1 MWQFLK
7 KSAYILPLSGYLAL
21 SLIVMAPVLPVFTT
35 ALPGGP
41 IADVDGWQNVWNL
54 WWVHRAV
61 TTATN
66 PFFTPL
72 LFYPQGVDLTL
83 QTLNISNGILFLPI
97 TALAGPIAAYNAAV
111 ITALTLSGIGGYALA
126 LRVSGDR
133 LAAFVG
139 GAVFTFSPFHLTKV
153 WDGQL
158 ELIALQWVALYAF
171 FLLRAVEEAQ
181 RRDALIAGVFLALIG
196 YTSWYYLFFFSVYS
210 LLFAAIW
217 LAQAQ
222 PRQRWGMMRQF
233 VTVAACGLLFLA
245 PLLIAAP
252 RAAQAML
259 VISSPWFDPSHPLD
273 KILTRSANV
282 YDLALPNGL
291 HPLWGSAIEKL
302 VRTWHPYIG
311 AWNIAPGYVA
321 LALSIVA
328 LIMARREAWRWS
340 VIGLIAVVL
349 SLGPIVQIG
358 TMRTSIPLPYQV
370 ILAIPGLELARRPS
384 HFIVITTLVLAPLVA
399 LGLQELRR
407 RLPPPQ
413 GYALIGVCAALIAVE
428 FAPPRWSLHPFRVHP
443 YYERLAGQPG
453 AVMELPP
460 PFEASEP
467 LMAQIVHGQ
476 PLVGG
481 FVSRIPLYPFAEQAP
496 GVRQLWRMRPDTTRL
511 FVNPANDR
519 LMELNAYG
527 IRHIIVHWGQIPV
540 ERHTEV
546 REALRQVLG
555 ALSPIYVDQDLS
567 AYVIPYIE
575 MQPFVYPVFGKGWHP
590 EEYDGDH
597 RWRWMGEEGE
607 IVLVNTSQEDIPAH
621 ILLYLQSYRVP
632 RHATVMFDQQSA
644 GSLLV
649 LPKASGIA
657 LRLLIPP
664 GEHRLV
670 LRASVDVDPNVPDR
684 SVSIAVFDARLFTSA
699 EVERIQRSL
708 LPIVP

>member
-1 MWQFLK
+1 
-7 KSAYILPLSGYLAL
+7 
-21 SLIVMAPVLPVFTT
+21 
-35 ALPGGP
+35 
-41 IADVDGWQNVWNL
+41 
-54 WWVHRAV
+54 
-61 TTATN
+61 
-66 PFFTPL
+66 
-72 LFYPQGVDLTL
+72 
-83 QTLNISNGILFLPI
+83 
-97 TALAGPIAAYNAAV
+97 
-111 ITALTLSGIGGYALA
+111 
-126 LRVSGDR
+126 
-133 LAAFVG
+133 
-139 GAVFTFSPFHLTKV
+139 V

-217 LAQAQ
+217 LARA
-222 PRQRWGMMRQF
+222 PDEQRWVLVRRLAL
-233 VTVAACGLLFLA
+233 VAGSGGVLLA
-245 PLLIAAP
+245 PLILAAG
-252 RAAQAML
+252 RTARSMAGAGGMR
-259 VISSPWFDPSHPLD
+259 FDPTNPLD
-273 KILTRSANV
+273 LILIHSANL
-282 YDLALPNGL
+282 YDMILPNGL
-291 HPLWGSAIEKL
+291 HPLWGSAAETL

-328 LIMARREAWRWS
+328 LIVARRESWRWAI
-340 VIGLIAVVL
+340 IGLIAVVL

-358 TMRTSIPLPYQV
+358 TMRTPIPLPYQM

-384 HFIVITTLVLAPLVA
+384 HFIVITTLMLAPLVA
-399 LGLQELRR
+399 LGLRELRR
-407 RLPPPQ
+407 RLSLRQ
-413 GYALIGVCAALIAVE
+413 GYAIIGVCAALIAVE
-428 FAPPRWSLHPFRVHP
+428 FAPPRWSLYPFRVHP
-443 YYERLAGQPG
+443 YYERIAGHAG

-460 PFEASEP
+460 LLEASEP

-481 FVSRIPLYPFAEQAP
+481 FVSRIPLYPFVEQAP

-511 FVNPANDR
+511 FVNPADDR

-527 IRHIIVHWGQIPV
+527 IRHIIVHWGRIPV

-546 REALRQVLG
+546 REALHQVLG
-555 ALSPIYVDQDLS
+555 SLSPIYVDQDLS

-621 ILLYLQSYRVP
+621 ILLYLQSYRAP

>member
-21 SLIVMAPVLPVFTT
+21 SLIIMAPVLPVFTT

-139 GAVFTFSPFHLTKV
+139 GAAFTFSPFHLTKV

-217 LAQAQ
+217 LARA
-222 PRQRWGMMRQF
+222 PDEQRWVLVRRLAL
-233 VTVAACGLLFLA
+233 VAGSGGVLLA
-245 PLLIAAP
+245 PLILAAG
-252 RAAQAML
+252 RTARSMAGAGGMR
-259 VISSPWFDPSHPLD
+259 FDPTNPLD
-273 KILTRSANV
+273 LILIHSANL
-282 YDLALPNGL
+282 YDMILPNGL
-291 HPLWGSAIEKL
+291 HPLWGSAAETL

-328 LIMARREAWRWS
+328 LIVARRESWRWAI
-340 VIGLIAVVL
+340 IGLIAVVL

-358 TMRTSIPLPYQV
+358 TMRTPIPLPYQM

-384 HFIVITTLVLAPLVA
+384 HFIVITTLMLAPLVA
-399 LGLQELRR
+399 LGLRELRR
-407 RLPPPQ
+407 RLSLRQ
-413 GYALIGVCAALIAVE
+413 GYAIIGVCAALIAVE
-428 FAPPRWSLHPFRVHP
+428 FAPPRWSLYPFRVHP
-443 YYERLAGQPG
+443 YYERIAGHAG

-460 PFEASEP
+460 LLEASEP

-481 FVSRIPLYPFAEQAP
+481 FVSRIPLYPFVEQAP

-511 FVNPANDR
+511 FVNPADDR

-527 IRHIIVHWGQIPV
+527 IRHIIVHWGRIPV

-546 REALRQVLG
+546 REALHQVLG
-555 ALSPIYVDQDLS
+555 SLSPIYVDQDLS

-607 IVLVNTSQEDIPAH
+607 IVLVNTGQEDVPAH
-621 ILLYLQSYRVP
+621 ILLSLQSYRTP
-632 RHATVMFDQQSA
+632 RRATMLFDQQSA

>member
-1 MWQFLK
+1 
-7 KSAYILPLSGYLAL
+7 
-21 SLIVMAPVLPVFTT
+21 
-35 ALPGGP
+35 
-41 IADVDGWQNVWNL
+41 
-54 WWVHRAV
+54 
-61 TTATN
+61 
-66 PFFTPL
+66 
-72 LFYPQGVDLTL
+72 
-83 QTLNISNGILFLPI
+83 
-97 TALAGPIAAYNAAV
+97 
-111 ITALTLSGIGGYALA
+111 
-126 LRVSGDR
+126 
-133 LAAFVG
+133 
-139 GAVFTFSPFHLTKV
+139 V

-222 PRQRWGMMRQF
+222 PP
-233 VTVAACGLLFLA
+233 AAMGYDASVRNCSSMWAIVPGA
-245 PLLIAAP
+245 AAHSAP

-527 IRHIIVHWGQIPV
+527 FVTLLCTG
-540 ERHTEV
+540 V
-546 REALRQVLG
+546 R
-555 ALSPIYVDQDLS
+555 
-567 AYVIPYIE
+567 
-575 MQPFVYPVFGKGWHP
+575 F
-590 EEYDGDH
+590 
-597 RWRWMGEEGE
+597 
-607 IVLVNTSQEDIPAH
+607 
-621 ILLYLQSYRVP
+621 LLN
-632 RHATVMFDQQSA
+632 A
-644 GSLLV
+644 
-649 LPKASGIA
+649 
-657 LRLLIPP
+657 
-664 GEHRLV
+664 
-670 LRASVDVDPNVPDR
+670 
-684 SVSIAVFDARLFTSA
+684 
-699 EVERIQRSL
+699 IQR
-708 LPIVP
+708 

>member
-7 KSAYILPLSGYLAL
+7 KSAYILPLSGYLVL
-21 SLIVMAPVLPVFTT
+21 SLIIMAPVLPVFTT

-83 QTLNISNGILFLPI
+83 QTLNISNGVLFLPI

-158 ELIALQWVALYAF
+158 ELITLQWVALYAF

-217 LAQAQ
+217 LIKASDE
-222 PRQRWGMMRQF
+222 QRWVLVRRLAL
-233 VTVAACGLLFLA
+233 VAASGGVLLA
-245 PLLIAAP
+245 PLILAAG
-252 RAAQAML
+252 RTARSMAGASGMR
-259 VISSPWFDPSHPLD
+259 FDPTNPLD
-273 KILTRSANV
+273 LILIHSANL
-282 YDLALPNGL
+282 YDVILPNGL
-291 HPLWGSAIEKL
+291 HPLWGSAVEML

-321 LALSIVA
+321 LALSIIA
-328 LIMARREAWRWS
+328 LIMARHEAWRWA
-340 VIGLIAVVL
+340 VIGLTAIVL

-358 TMRTSIPLPYQV
+358 VMRTSIPLPYQM

-384 HFIVITTLVLAPLVA
+384 HFIVITTLMLAPLTA
-399 LGLQELRR
+399 LGLRELRR
-407 RLPPPQ
+407 RLPQRQ
-413 GYALIGVCAALIAVE
+413 GYAIIGACAALIAVE
-428 FAPPRWSLHPFRVHP
+428 CAPPRWSLHPFWVHP
-443 YYERLAGQPG
+443 YYERIAGHSG
-453 AVMELPP
+453 AVIEVPASL
-460 PFEASEP
+460 EASMP
-467 LMAQIVHGQ
+467 LKAQIVHGR

-481 FVSRIPLYPFAEQAP
+481 FVSRPPHYAFIEQAP
-496 GVRQLWRMRPDTTRL
+496 GVRQLWQMRPDDTYL
-511 FVNPANDR
+511 FVDQADNR
-519 LMELNAYG
+519 LKELNAFD
-527 IRHIIVHWGQIPV
+527 IRHIIVHWDRISADRRTDLQAALQQTLGDLAPAYADGSLIAYRVPRIDQTSV
-540 ERHTEV
+540 AYAAFGDGWYAEER
-546 REALRQVLG
+546 
-555 ALSPIYVDQDLS
+555 
-567 AYVIPYIE
+567 
-575 MQPFVYPVFGKGWHP
+575 
-590 EEYDGDH
+590 DGDR
-597 RWRWMGEEGE
+597 RWRWMAAEGE
-607 IVLVNTSQEDIPAH
+607 ITLVNAGRSDIL
-621 ILLYLQSYRVP
+621 ISMMLSVRSYREERRLSVMLGDHVLGYRTVYP
-632 RHATVMFDQQSA
+632 EGATIIMSF
-644 GSLLV
+644 LL
-649 LPKASGIA
+649 
-657 LRLLIPP
+657 PP
-664 GEHRLV
+664 GEHRVRMLTNAAPDP
-670 LRASVDVDPNVPDR
+670 ASSDR
-684 SVSIAVFDARLFTSA
+684 LISIAVTDARLLAT
-699 EVERIQRSL
+699 
-708 LPIVP
+708 P

>member
-1 MWQFLK
+1 MWQSLR

-21 SLIVMAPVLPVFTT
+21 SLIVMAPVLPVFTA

-41 IADVDGWQNVWNL
+41 IANVDGWQNVWNL

-139 GAVFTFSPFHLTKV
+139 GAAFTFSPFHLTKV

-217 LAQAQ
+217 LARA
-222 PRQRWGMMRQF
+222 PDEQRWVLVRRLAL
-233 VTVAACGLLFLA
+233 VAGSGGVLLA
-245 PLLIAAP
+245 PLILAAG
-252 RAAQAML
+252 RTARSMAGAGGMR
-259 VISSPWFDPSHPLD
+259 FDPTNPLD
-273 KILTRSANV
+273 LILIHSANL
-282 YDLALPNGL
+282 YDMILPNGL
-291 HPLWGSAIEKL
+291 HPLWGSAAETL

-328 LIMARREAWRWS
+328 LIMARREAWRWA

-358 TMRTSIPLPYQV
+358 TMRTSIPLPYQM

-384 HFIVITTLVLAPLVA
+384 HFIVITTLMLAPLVA
-399 LGLQELRR
+399 LVSGNCE
-407 RLPPPQ
+407 
-413 GYALIGVCAALIAVE
+413 GDIAAAGVC
-428 FAPPRWSLHPFRVHP
+428 
-443 YYERLAGQPG
+443 
-453 AVMELPP
+453 
-460 PFEASEP
+460 
-467 LMAQIVHGQ
+467 
-476 PLVGG
+476 
-481 FVSRIPLYPFAEQAP
+481 
-496 GVRQLWRMRPDTTRL
+496 
-511 FVNPANDR
+511 
-519 LMELNAYG
+519 
-527 IRHIIVHWGQIPV
+527 
-540 ERHTEV
+540 
-546 REALRQVLG
+546 
-555 ALSPIYVDQDLS
+555 
-567 AYVIPYIE
+567 
-575 MQPFVYPVFGKGWHP
+575 
-590 EEYDGDH
+590 DH
-597 RWRWMGEEGE
+597 RSMRG
-607 IVLVNTSQEDIPAH
+607 A
-621 ILLYLQSYRVP
+621 
-632 RHATVMFDQQSA
+632 
-644 GSLLV
+644 
-649 LPKASGIA
+649 
-657 LRLLIPP
+657 
-664 GEHRLV
+664 
-670 LRASVDVDPNVPDR
+670 DR
-684 SVSIAVFDARLFTSA
+684 S
-699 EVERIQRSL
+699 
-708 LPIVP
+708 

>member
-61 TTATN
+61 TTAAN

-158 ELIALQWVALYAF
+158 ELITLQWVALYAF

-217 LAQAQ
+217 LARVQ
-222 PRQRWGMMRQF
+222 PWQRWGMMRQF
-233 VTVAACGLLFLA
+233 VTVAACGLLFMA
-245 PLLIAAP
+245 PLLVAAP

-259 VISSPWFDPSHPLD
+259 VISSPWFDPAHPLD

-291 HPLWGSAIEKL
+291 HPLWGSAVEML

-311 AWNIAPGYVA
+311 AWNIAPGYTA

-328 LIMARREAWRWS
+328 LITDRREAWRWA
-340 VIGLIAVVL
+340 VIGLIAIVL

-358 TMRTSIPLPYQV
+358 MIRTSIPLPYQM

-384 HFIVITTLVLAPLVA
+384 HFIVITTLMLAPLTA
-399 LGLQELRR
+399 LGLRALRR
-407 RLPPPQ
+407 RLPPRQ
-413 GYALIGVCAALIAVE
+413 GYAIIGVCAALIAVE
-428 FAPPRWSLHPFRVHP
+428 FAPPCWSIYPFRVHP
-443 YYERLAGQPG
+443 YYERIAGHIG
-453 AVMELPP
+453 AVIELPP
-460 PFEASEP
+460 LLEASEP

-476 PLVGG
+476 PLIGG
-481 FVSRIPLYPFAEQAP
+481 YVSRIPLYPFVEQAP
-496 GVRQLWRMRPDTTRL
+496 GVRQLWRMRPDDTYL
-511 FVNPANDR
+511 FVDQADNR
-519 LMELNAYG
+519 LKELNAFD
-527 IRHIIVHWGQIPV
+527 IRHIIVHWDRISADRRTGLQAALQQTLGDLAPAYADGSLTAYRVPRIDQTSV
-540 ERHTEV
+540 AYAAFGDGWYAEER
-546 REALRQVLG
+546 
-555 ALSPIYVDQDLS
+555 
-567 AYVIPYIE
+567 
-575 MQPFVYPVFGKGWHP
+575 
-590 EEYDGDH
+590 DGDR
-597 RWRWMGEEGE
+597 RWRWMAAEGE
-607 IVLVNTSQEDIPAH
+607 ITLVNAGRSDIL
-621 ILLYLQSYRVP
+621 IRMMLSVRSYREERRLSVMLGDHVLGYRTVYP
-632 RHATVMFDQQSA
+632 EGATIIMSF
-644 GSLLV
+644 LL
-649 LPKASGIA
+649 
-657 LRLLIPP
+657 PP
-664 GEHRLV
+664 GEHRVRMLTNAAPDP
-670 LRASVDVDPNVPDR
+670 ASSDR
-684 SVSIAVFDARLFTSA
+684 LISIAVTDARLLAT
-699 EVERIQRSL
+699 
-708 LPIVP
+708 P

>member
-7 KSAYILPLSGYLAL
+7 KSAYILPLSGYLVL

-217 LAQAQ
+217 LARA
-222 PRQRWGMMRQF
+222 PDEQRWVLVRRLALVAGSGGM
-233 VTVAACGLLFLA
+233 LLA
-245 PLLIAAP
+245 PLILAAG
-252 RAAQAML
+252 RTARSMAGAGGMR
-259 VISSPWFDPSHPLD
+259 FDPTNPLD
-273 KILTRSANV
+273 LILIHSANL
-282 YDLALPNGL
+282 YDMILPNGL
-291 HPLWGSAIEKL
+291 HPLWGSAAETL

-328 LIMARREAWRWS
+328 LITARREAWRWA
-340 VIGLIAVVL
+340 VIGLIAIVL

-358 TMRTSIPLPYQV
+358 TMRTSIPLPYQIV
-370 ILAIPGLELARRPS
+370 LAIPGLELARRPS
-384 HFIVITTLVLAPLVA
+384 HFIVITTLMLAPLVA
-399 LGLQELRR
+399 LGLRELQRR
-407 RLPPPQ
+407 QPPRQ
-413 GYALIGVCAALIAVE
+413 GYAIIGVCAALIAVE
-428 FAPPRWSLHPFRVHP
+428 FAPPRWSIYPFRVHP
-443 YYERLAGQPG
+443 YYERIAGQPG

-460 PFEASEP
+460 LLEASEP

-476 PLVGG
+476 PLIGG
-481 FVSRIPLYPFAEQAP
+481 YVSRIPLYPFVEQAP
-496 GVRQLWRMRPDTTRL
+496 GVRQLWRMRPDDTHL
-511 FVNPANDR
+511 FVDQADNR
-519 LMELNAYG
+519 LKELNAFG
-527 IRHIIVHWGQIPV
+527 IRHIIVHWDRLSAHRRTDLQA
-540 ERHTEV
+540 
-546 REALRQVLG
+546 ALQQTLG
-555 ALSPIYVDQDLS
+555 DLAPAYADGSLS
-567 AYVIPYIE
+567 AYRVPQIA
-575 MQPFVYPVFGKGWHP
+575 QTPVAYAAFGDGWYA
-590 EEYDGDH
+590 EERDGDR
-597 RWRWMGEEGE
+597 RWRWMAAEGE
-607 IVLVNTSQEDIPAH
+607 ITLVNAGRSDIP
-621 ILLYLQSYRVP
+621 IRMTLSVQSYQEERRLSVMLGDHVLGYRTVDP
-632 RHATVMFDQQSA
+632 EGATIVMRF
-644 GSLLV
+644 LL
-649 LPKASGIA
+649 
-657 LRLLIPP
+657 PP
-664 GEHRLV
+664 GEHRVRMLADATPDP
-670 LRASVDVDPNVPDR
+670 ASSR
-684 SVSIAVFDARLFTSA
+684 LISIVVTDARFFA
-699 EVERIQRSL
+699 I
-708 LPIVP
+708 P